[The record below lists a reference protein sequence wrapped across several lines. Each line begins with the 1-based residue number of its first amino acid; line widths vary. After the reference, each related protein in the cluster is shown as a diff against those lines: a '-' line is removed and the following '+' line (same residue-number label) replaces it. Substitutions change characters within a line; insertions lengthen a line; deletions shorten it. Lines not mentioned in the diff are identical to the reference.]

1 MGGMKVSELD
11 FLRLLPAFMRD
22 DEAAIALS
30 KAMNQL
36 IGGPGKRLQSIKTWD
51 QIIDLTEA
59 ECDELAWELDI
70 DWYDSTGMSLED
82 KRATIQL
89 AQQIK
94 RKRGT
99 KWAVER
105 LISAYFGEGYIMEW
119 YEMDDT
125 PFTFVAL
132 TTNTHITAENFGK
145 FVEAV
150 KAAKNERSH
159 LAGVFYFWQQGPDPG
174 IEYALGSSLHRY
186 DFRKCG
192 TYPRTAT
199 IGFVVKPSIETEP
212 EAKLHLYGF
221 THAGGLTCGTY
232 PRPGT
237 LGAIVKG
244 HVAATGRTDMIQY
257 EYDRTAGTYPRPG
270 TLGAIL
276 SHTARAKPAAD
287 LISYEY
293 TDTGDLTCGTYP
305 RPGTLGATVTKQIG
319 TTADMD
325 FVAYNLTK
333 AKTCGTYPRP
343 GVLGAADNIMA
354 TTAPVIAFAT
364 YSFIKCGTRK
374 CGE

>member
-1 MGGMKVSELD
+1 MGGMKISELD

-22 DEAAIALS
+22 DEAVIALS

-36 IGGPGKRLQSIKTWD
+36 IGEPGKRLDTLRTWD
-51 QIIDLTEA
+51 KIDSLNEA

-70 DWYDSTGMSLED
+70 DWYDSTGMSLEE
-82 KRATIQL
+82 KRATIKL

-105 LISAYFGEGYIMEW
+105 LISAYFGEGYVMEW

-125 PFTFVAL
+125 PYTFVAL

-159 LAGVFYFWQQGPDPG
+159 IAGVYYFWQQGPDPG
-174 IEYALGSSLHRY
+174 IEYALGNSLHRY
-186 DFRKCG
+186 EFRKCG
-192 TYPRTAT
+192 TCPRTAT
-199 IGFVVKPSIETEP
+199 VGFIVKPSIETEP

-221 THAGGLTCGTY
+221 THAGELTCGTY

-237 LGAIVKG
+237 LGAIVKDG
-244 HVAATGRTDMIQY
+244 IGAEGQSGTLRY
-257 EYDRTAGTYPRPG
+257 NFDRKAGTYPKPG
-270 TLGAIL
+270 TLGQAL
-276 SHTARAKPAAD
+276 RETVEAAAAAC
-287 LISYEY
+287 LLPYGFTKAGEN
-293 TDTGDLTCGTYP
+293 TCGTYP
-305 RPGTLGATVTKQIG
+305 AAATLG
-319 TTADMD
+319 TA
-325 FVAYNLTK
+325 ANHT
-333 AKTCGTYPRP
+333 
-343 GVLGAADNIMA
+343 AAA
-354 TTAPVIAFAT
+354 APVAEITAYTFV
-364 YSFIKCGTRK
+364 KCGTRR